1 MTNQDGLT
9 INFKYDKLLQNF
21 LREEALMAYANK
33 IVVSIVFFLVAGFFF
48 LSKPETSFAV
58 LGCCIN
64 NGINCSGCST
74 GPCQQEES
82 ACQGAN
88 QAFTA
93 GEQCFDPP
101 PPGQNIA
108 FCGPGPSP
116 QDEGCCQTSANAC
129 ATTTQANCSA
139 AFFPNVTS
147 CPASG
152 LCEPP
157 IAIPTLSQWGMII
170 MAGFLGLIG
179 IFFITRKFALKRSS

>member
-1 MTNQDGLT
+1 
-9 INFKYDKLLQNF
+9 
-21 LREEALMAYANK
+21 MAYANK
-33 IVVSIVFFLVAGFFF
+33 IVAPIVFFLVAGFFF

-82 ACQGAN
+82 QCTGPN
-88 QAFTA
+88 QEFFP
-93 GEQCFDPP
+93 GEQCFDAP

-108 FCGPGPSP
+108 VCQAGPPTG
-116 QDEGCCQTSANAC
+116 QQGCCQTSASAC
-129 ATTTQANCSA
+129 ATTTA
-139 AFFPNVTS
+139 ATCTAPFFPDVTT

-152 LCEPP
+152 LCGPP
-157 IAIPTLSQWGMII
+157 TLIPTLNQWGMII

-179 IFFITRKFALKRSS
+179 VFFITRKFALKRSRSS